1 MEKDDSDSRNT
12 PPLTSGLAA
21 KTSLTL
27 LEGLRAN
34 EPAAWALMVR
44 LYTPLVHYW
53 CGTFGLRGPDTED
66 VAQDV
71 FQAAATSL
79 ASFRR
84 DSDTDTFRGW
94 LRGITRHKVLLHFRR
109 QGRYP
114 RATGGA
120 AAWAELQEVAA
131 PAEAQDTQERDTLHW
146 QALELV
152 KAEFGVRTWQMF
164 WRTAIEGRS
173 PADLADE
180 LGVTPAAVRMA
191 KYRVLRRLK
200 QNFGELI
207 D

>member
-1 MEKDDSDSRNT
+1 
-12 PPLTSGLAA
+12 
-21 KTSLTL
+21 
-27 LEGLRAN
+27 
-34 EPAAWALMVR
+34 MVR

-53 CGTFGLRGPDTED
+53 CATFGLRGLDTED

-109 QGRYP
+109 QGRHP
-114 RATGGA
+114 RATGGE
-120 AAWAELQEVAA
+120 AAWAELQEIAA
-131 PAEAQDTQERDTLHW
+131 PAESPGEAEDTQERDTLHW
-146 QALELV
+146 QALELA

-200 QNFGELI
+200 QNFSELI